1 MRSTGAV
8 HPLLLMALSVPWAA
22 QYSVQVQSWT
32 PTTSSQTLM
41 SVTSSLTSVV
51 TISIPR
57 STSDPVTDVR
67 ASSVGEV
74 RIRVGPISIVA
85 VEVQA
90 LLDVAPPEPVGVR
103 PARAEVGLVES
114 RALIEAIRLPD
125 SAVLEQLAV
134 QFDAVAAVPL
144 LRLLAATM
152 EAGFR
157 MHVYA
162 VPGRPLR
169 AIEWFQAPTG
179 EWVTLRLIP
188 ARDAD
193 GVVSA
198 ESLTDDGRVEIVR
211 QRRSVIVAESVA
223 VVSAMVKEFADV
235 G

>member
-1 MRSTGAV
+1 VRVCV
-8 HPLLLMALSVPWAA
+8 HPLVLMALTVPLAA
-22 QYSVQVQSWT
+22 RYSVQVQSWT

-41 SVTSSLTSVV
+41 SITSSLTSAV

-67 ASSVGEV
+67 SARAGEV
-74 RIRVGPISIVA
+74 RIRVGPVSIVTA
-85 VEVQA
+85 EVDA
-90 LLDVAPPEPVGVR
+90 LLSGAPPEPVGVR
-103 PARAEVGLVES
+103 PARAEVSLVES
-114 RALIEAIRLPD
+114 RALMEAIRLPNQ
-125 SAVLEQLAV
+125 AVVGQLAT
-134 QFDAVAAVPL
+134 QFDAVEAVPL

-188 ARDAD
+188 ARDAE
-193 GVVSA
+193 GVVTA
-198 ESLTDDGRVEIVR
+198 EALTDEGRVEIVR